1 MADLTIKQKKEWAAM
16 LYLKENLTQ
25 AEIAEKIGISRQ
37 TVNKWIKAEKWDERL
52 VGISMTKE
60 EQIKNLYRQITE
72 INDKIKGRKQGE
84 RHATTSEA
92 DIIAKLSTAI
102 KKMEDDIG
110 IADIIGV
117 SIRFLEWIRAVDLD
131 KAKEVTRLFD
141 AFIKDTL

>member
-25 AEIAEKIGISRQ
+25 AEIAEKVGISRQ
-37 TVNKWIKAEKWDERL
+37 TIGKWIKSEKWDERL
-52 VGISMTKE
+52 AGVTMTKE

-72 INDKIKGRKQGE
+72 INDNIKGRDKGQ
-84 RHATTSEA
+84 RHATTAEA